1 MSGLLFF
8 SREVVSN
15 SFETLRTVAC
25 QTSVSMG
32 FPGQGYWSGLPFLP
46 PGDLPDPG
54 IEPRSPALQADSLP
68 SEPPGKSILF
78 WKRYVLEKRK

>member
-46 PGDLPDPG
+46 PGDLPDLEM
-54 IEPRSPALQADSLP
+54 EPSSPALAGRFFT
-68 SEPPGKSILF
+68 SEPSGKSML
-78 WKRYVLEKRK
+78 RLG

>member
-32 FPGQGYWSGLPFLP
+32 FPGQGYWSGLPFLSP
-46 PGDLPDPG
+46 SAEDVRRQKMCLVLGTKPGTL
-54 IEPRSPALQADSLP
+54 
-68 SEPPGKSILF
+68 
-78 WKRYVLEKRK
+78 

>member
-8 SREVVSN
+8 SCEVVSN

-46 PGDLPDPG
+46 PGDLPDLGMGPS
-54 IEPRSPALQADSLP
+54 SPALAGRFFT
-68 SEPPGKSILF
+68 SEPSGKSTL
-78 WKRYVLEKRK
+78 RLG